1 MVTSTP
7 LGYERSSTP
16 MMMEISP
23 LPMISPLEPATAVT
37 EAVMESEPV
46 VAVSLLMCKM
56 SHNLHS
62 EDAKT
67 R

>member
-1 MVTSTP
+1 
-7 LGYERSSTP
+7 

-23 LPMISPLEPATAVT
+23 LPIISPLEPATAVT

-46 VAVSLLMCKM
+46 VAVSLLMYKI

-62 EDAKT
+62 EYAKT